1 MSEPA
6 AILDRAYE
14 GAATTLRSARRDVL
28 AWLSARGADEDA
40 KQRAALIVSELATN
54 AVEASPGRNY
64 RIQVALVDD
73 DLATISVRNPAGS
86 TQPSDRQRWKL
97 ADPSAL
103 RGRGLAIVDSLS
115 EGVTIDSDSGDV
127 VVTARLRL

>member
-1 MSEPA
+1 MTEPS
-6 AILDRAYE
+6 AILDRDYD
-14 GAATTLRSARRDVL
+14 GQAATLRSARRDVL
-28 AWLSARGADEDA
+28 AWLAARGADEAA

-54 AVEASPGRNY
+54 ALEASPGRTY
-64 RIQVALVDD
+64 RIQVALVDED
-73 DLATISVRNPAGS
+73 MAMISVRNPAGNGL
-86 TQPSDRQRWKL
+86 PPDRDRWKL

-115 EGVTIDSDSGDV
+115 EEVTVDSDSDEV

>member
-1 MSEPA
+1 MAEPS
-6 AILDRAYE
+6 AILDRDYE
-14 GAATTLRSARRDVL
+14 GEAATLRSARRDVL
-28 AWLSARGADEDA
+28 AWLAARGADEDA

-54 AVEASPGRNY
+54 ALEASPGRTY
-64 RIQVALVDD
+64 RVQVELVDD
-73 DLATISVRNPAGS
+73 DLAMISVRNPAGRGL
-86 TQPSDRQRWKL
+86 PPDRERWKP

-115 EGVTIDSDSGDV
+115 EGVTIDSDSGEV